1 MDILYKYI
9 TEPFQYE
16 FIQRALIA
24 SLMVGVSCGLIGT
37 YIMLRRLSLIGDAL
51 AHAVL
56 PGVVIGFMIAGKG
69 PVALFLG
76 ALTAG
81 ILTSVLISFVERNS
95 KIKED
100 TSIGIIF
107 TGAFALGILL
117 VSQLKQVHID
127 LSSYLFGDVL
137 GVSDS
142 DIIMSSAITVFI
154 VISVILFYKQL
165 LVTSF
170 DPTMA
175 HIIGISTAVVH
186 YFLMT
191 LLSMSI
197 VAGLQSVGVI
207 LIIAMLITPPATAF
221 LLTDKLKKLLL
232 LSCLFGVISSIAGL
246 YLSYHL
252 NFASG
257 ASIVLVSVFF
267 FAIAFLFS
275 PKEGIVIKSI
285 RRNKNSRLN
294 TMEDILKRLHKKSEN
309 KVTGD
314 VVNARGT
321 AAALSVELGISEGT
335 VKSVMKI
342 LIRKGMVRESNGGYE
357 LTDSGNIE
365 ALRLVR
371 SHRLWE
377 TYLTEKNIA
386 RKEDIHSE
394 AEKFEHILS
403 DDLVSEIDEELGHP
417 EKDPHGSPIP
427 RNPDNKKHT
436 NLKE

>member
-1 MDILYKYI
+1 MDIISKYFI
-9 TEPFQYE
+9 EPFQYE
-16 FIQRALIA
+16 FIQRALVA
-24 SLMVGVSCGLIGT
+24 SVMVGISCGLIGT

-56 PGVVIGFMIAGKG
+56 PGVVIGFMIAGKN
-69 PVALFLG
+69 PISLFVG
-76 ALTAG
+76 ALAAG
-81 ILTSVLISFVERNS
+81 ILTSILISYVERNS

-137 GVSDS
+137 GVSDPDLILS
-142 DIIMSSAITVFI
+142 SIICVFI
-154 VISVILFYKQL
+154 ILSVLLFYKQL

-221 LLTDKLKKLLL
+221 LLTDKLKNLLL
-232 LSCLFGVISSIAGL
+232 LSCTFGIISSVIGL

-257 ASIVLVSVFF
+257 ASIVLVAAAMFGLT
-267 FAIAFLFS
+267 FLFS
-275 PKEGIVIKSI
+275 PKEGIVHKYF
-285 RRNKNSRLN
+285 RRRENTKLN
-294 TMEDILKRLHKKSEN
+294 LIEDIIKLMHRNEEERVEEN
-309 KVTGD
+309 VIQSITSK
-314 VVNARGT
+314 
-321 AAALSVELGISEGT
+321 LGIPED
-335 VKSVMKI
+335 KI
-342 LIRKGMVRESNGGYE
+342 NSTLSRIANMGLINLEKGNYK
-357 LTDSGNIE
+357 LTIKGNKL

-377 TYLTEKNIA
+377 TYVTEKNIVTP
-386 RKEDIHSE
+386 ENIHQD
-394 AEKFEHILS
+394 AEKYEHILS
-403 DDLVSEIDEELGHP
+403 DDLLAEIDEELGHP

-427 RNPDNKKHT
+427 
-436 NLKE
+436 KEQ

>member
-1 MDILYKYI
+1 MDIFTKYI

-24 SLMVGVSCGLIGT
+24 SVMVGVSCGLIGT

-69 PVALFLG
+69 ALSLFIG

-81 ILTSVLISFVERNS
+81 ILTSILISYVERNS

-142 DIIMSSAITVFI
+142 DLILSSIITFVII
-154 VISVILFYKQL
+154 VSVILFYRQL

-221 LLTDKLKKLLL
+221 LITDKLKKLLL
-232 LSCLFGVISSIAGL
+232 LSCLFGVLSSVVGL
-246 YLSYHL
+246 YLSYHM

-267 FAIAFLFS
+267 FSMAFLFS
-275 PKEGIVIKSI
+275 PKEGIVIKSF
-285 RRNKNSRLN
+285 RRRKNSMINLS
-294 TMEDILKRLHKKSEN
+294 EDIIKQLNSRKFSGYDELVDSLAEILGNSKSKIKSALNHIKRAEL
-309 KVTGD
+309 
-314 VVNARGT
+314 
-321 AAALSVELGISEGT
+321 VEANEGT
-335 VKSVMKI
+335 YTLTEKGKKVAER
-342 LIRKGMVRESNGGYE
+342 LI
-357 LTDSGNIE
+357 
-365 ALRLVR
+365 R

-377 TYLTEKNIA
+377 TYITEKKIA
-386 RKEDIHSE
+386 KIDDIHQD
-394 AEKFEHILS
+394 AEKYEHILS
-403 DDLVSEIDEELGHP
+403 DELLEEIDEELGHP
-417 EKDPHGSPIP
+417 QKDPHGSPIP
-427 RNPDNKKHT
+427 KKSD
-436 NLKE
+436 

>member
-1 MDILYKYI
+1 MADTIYKFLV
-9 TEPFQYE
+9 EPLQYE
-16 FIQRALIA
+16 FIQRALVA
-24 SLMVGVSCGLIGT
+24 SIMVGISCGLIGT

-51 AHAVL
+51 AHSVL
-56 PGVVIGFMIAGKG
+56 PGVVIGFMISGKN
-69 PVALFLG
+69 PISLFAG

-81 ILTSVLISFVERNS
+81 ILTSILISYVERNS

-142 DIIMSSAITVFI
+142 DLILSSVITVFI
-154 VISVILFYKQL
+154 LISVILFYKQL

-175 HIIGISTAVVH
+175 YIIGISTSLVH

-221 LLTDKLKKLLL
+221 LLTDKLKTMLF
-232 LSCLFGVISSIAGL
+232 LSVMFGIISSVTGL
-246 YLSYHL
+246 YFSYHF

-257 ASIVLVSVFF
+257 ASIVLTAVLF
-267 FAIAFLFS
+267 FAAAFLFS
-275 PKEGIVIKSI
+275 PKEGIVHKYF
-285 RRNKNSRLN
+285 RRKRNSSLN
-294 TMEDILKRLHKKSEN
+294 LTEDILKYLFNAEEKSTGGN
-309 KVTGD
+309 AVTD
-314 VVNARGT
+314 
-321 AAALSVELGISEGT
+321 LSVELSLLE
-335 VKSVMKI
+335 SKI
-342 LIRKGMVRESNGGYE
+342 TSALKKIESKGLIKNEKGNYK
-357 LTDSGNIE
+357 LTDTGTDL
-365 ALRLVR
+365 ALKLVR

-377 TYLTEKNIA
+377 TYLTEKNII
-386 RKEDIHSE
+386 DMDNIHQD
-394 AEKFEHILS
+394 AEKYEHILS
-403 DDLVSEIDEELGHP
+403 DDLISEIEEELGHP
-417 EKDPHGSPIP
+417 QKDPHGSPIP
-427 RNPDNKKHT
+427 KK
-436 NLKE
+436 K

>member
-1 MDILYKYI
+1 MEIFTKYI

-24 SLMVGVSCGLIGT
+24 SVMVGVSCGLIGT

-69 PVALFLG
+69 ALSLFIG

-81 ILTSVLISFVERNS
+81 ILTSVLISYVERNS

-142 DIIMSSAITVFI
+142 DLILSSVITIVII
-154 VISVILFYKQL
+154 ISVILFYRQL

-221 LLTDKLKKLLL
+221 LITDKLKKLLL
-232 LSCLFGVISSIAGL
+232 LSCLFGVLSSVVGL
-246 YLSYHL
+246 YLSYHM

-267 FAIAFLFS
+267 FSMAFLFS
-275 PKEGIVIKSI
+275 PKEGIVIKNI
-285 RRNKNSRLN
+285 RRRKNSN
-294 TMEDILKRLHKKSEN
+294 TNLSEDIIKQLDKRKFSGNDDLINSLANILGNSKSKIKSALNRIKKA
-309 KVTGD
+309 D
-314 VVNARGT
+314 
-321 AAALSVELGISEGT
+321 LVELTGEAYT
-335 VKSVMKI
+335 
-342 LIRKGMVRESNGGYE
+342 LTEKGKKVAE
-357 LTDSGNIE
+357 
-365 ALRLVR
+365 RLVR

-377 TYLTEKNIA
+377 TYITEKKISNIG
-386 RKEDIHSE
+386 DIHQD
-394 AEKFEHILS
+394 AEKYEHILS
-403 DDLVSEIDEELGHP
+403 DELLEEIDEELGHP
-417 EKDPHGSPIP
+417 QKDPHGSPIP
-427 RNPDNKKHT
+427 KKSI
-436 NLKE
+436 

>member
-1 MDILYKYI
+1 MDILTKYI

-56 PGVVIGFMIAGKG
+56 PGVVIAFMIAGKG
-69 PVALFLG
+69 PLALFAGALG
-76 ALTAG
+76 AG
-81 ILTSVLISFVERNS
+81 IMTSILISFVKRNS

-100 TSIGIIF
+100 ASIGIIF

-142 DIIMSSAITVFI
+142 DIIMSGVITVFI
-154 VISVILFYKQL
+154 VVSVILFYKQL

-221 LLTDKLKKLLL
+221 LLTSNLKKLLL
-232 LSCLFGVISSIAGL
+232 LSCTFGVISSVVGL
-246 YLSYHL
+246 YLSYHF

-257 ASIVLVSVFF
+257 ASIVLVSVFIF
-267 FAIAFLFS
+267 TLAILFS
-275 PKEGIVIKSI
+275 PKEGLVNKEL
-285 RRNKNSRLN
+285 RRRKNSKTNL
-294 TMEDILKRLHKKSEN
+294 MEDIIKFMSKNNTDIEKQQLATK
-309 KVTGD
+309 
-314 VVNARGT
+314 
-321 AAALSVELGISEGT
+321 LSYELGIS
-335 VKSVMKI
+335 VNKI
-342 LIRKGMVRESNGGYE
+342 HSALGQIENKGMIESSGGGYK
-357 LTDSGNIE
+357 LTKSGEEE
-365 ALRLVR
+365 ANRLVR

-377 TYLTEKNIA
+377 TYVTEKHIVNKENIHQ
-386 RKEDIHSE
+386 D
-394 AEKFEHILS
+394 AERYEHILS
-403 DDLVSEIDEELGHP
+403 DDLIEEIDEELGHP

-427 RNPDNKKHT
+427 RDKKK
-436 NLKE
+436 NS